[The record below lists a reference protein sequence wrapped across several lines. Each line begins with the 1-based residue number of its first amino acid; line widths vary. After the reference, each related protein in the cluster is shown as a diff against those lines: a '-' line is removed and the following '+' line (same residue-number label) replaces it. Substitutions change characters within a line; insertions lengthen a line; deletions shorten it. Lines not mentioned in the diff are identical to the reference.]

1 MSEQVAAT
9 EVPQSDGSFRRPWVI
24 SGGTLLAGGLAVNAL
39 NDLAAL
45 TGLTER
51 DGVLAGIGGLS
62 VTAGLFMLLYGAM
75 DKVWFSRGKAMKPQ
89 PRLRMTLL
97 GLIGLA
103 VVLMLLSMIVPAI
116 SAVKQAAN
124 EAAAAEPIV
133 LQSVDGFCE
142 MTVPGGWGPNADL
155 AALQPPPAM
164 QVSDPAGNIALF
176 VRHEA
181 KIDLRPMTLNEYTSL
196 NVKGLVDVLS
206 DVTQSRVVN
215 LQLGRYV
222 ARTVEITGTD
232 GDSRITYR
240 LTTIEA
246 PKRYFVIL
254 GWSAPSHAEDA
265 RSAFDRIITQFR
277 VLNSLR

>member
-1 MSEQVAAT
+1 MSEQVTAT
-9 EVPQSDGSFRRPWVI
+9 EVPQSDGDFRRPWVMF
-24 SGGTLLAGGLAVNAL
+24 GGTLLAGGFAVNAL
-39 NDLAAL
+39 NDLATLA
-45 TGLTER
+45 GLTSG
-51 DGVLAGIGGLS
+51 DGALAGIGGLS
-62 VTAGLFMLLYGAM
+62 LTAGLFVLLFGVL
-75 DKVWFSRGKAMKPQ
+75 DKVRFSRGKAVKPQ
-89 PRLRMTLL
+89 PRLRITLL

-103 VVLMLLSMIVPAI
+103 IVVMLLSMVVPAA
-116 SAVKQAAN
+116 SVATQAGN
-124 EAAAAEPIV
+124 EAVAAEPIV
-133 LQSVDGFCE
+133 LQSADGFCE

-164 QVSDPAGNIALF
+164 QASDPAGNIALF

-181 KIDLRPMTLNEYTSL
+181 KIDLRPMTLDEYASL
-196 NVKGLVDVLS
+196 SIKGLVDVLS

-215 LQLGRYV
+215 LQLGRYA
-222 ARTVEITGTD
+222 ARTVEITGTE
-232 GDSRITYR
+232 GDSRMTYR